1 LPSPSEYSLQVLPLT
16 RLSHRGDLRGESRK
30 MAENNRNWTLFSAQ
44 ISFMVLARLYN
55 DVPAVACEIFAIIIH
70 LLYLA
75 FFAWTGES

>member
-1 LPSPSEYSLQVLPLT
+1 
-16 RLSHRGDLRGESRK
+16 

-55 DVPAVACEIFAIIIH
+55 DVPAIACEIFAIIIH